1 MKVKASWTLLL
12 GEGLAGALASGQVW
26 RRQPASFQKQGK
38 DRARLLLRVEGEQL
52 SLFIP
57 DRTLR
62 PPGTL
67 PAGTGTEA
75 GPSFL
80 SPLGR
85 EGPSMEKTFKL
96 LPGVLQPAF
105 C

>member
-1 MKVKASWTLLL
+1 MANQGQWEPAPGDGEAPASEKACRH
-12 GEGLAGALASGQVW
+12 E
-26 RRQPASFQKQGK
+26 PASFQKQGE
-38 DRARLLLRVEGEQL
+38 DRAKLLLRVEGEQL

-57 DRTLR
+57 DGTPR

-75 GPSFL
+75 GRSFL

-85 EGPSMEKTFKL
+85 EWLRMEKTFKPQL
-96 LPGVLQPAF
+96 GVLQPAF